1 MLSQSRLILR
11 LTLAFTIILSY
22 ASLAFPSY
30 ADANRV
36 DVITVN
42 GDINP
47 SLARYIQRGIAVAND
62 AGASAIIIQL
72 DTPGGLDSAMRDI
85 IKSMLASDV
94 PVVVWVG
101 PSGSRAASA
110 GTFITLA
117 AHVASMAPGTEIGAA
132 HPVAAQGGD
141 IEGTIGEK
149 VVNDAVAYIR
159 SLAELHGRNAD
170 WAEQAVTQSASLG
183 ANSAERENV
192 IDMIA
197 PDLPS
202 LIQAI
207 DGRIVHI
214 NGRNMTIHTE
224 SSTTHFTN
232 MTLIEDFLFT
242 LSNPNIAFLL
252 LSLSSLALF
261 FELANPGT
269 IFPGA
274 LGALGILIALFSL
287 GTLPVNWAGVL
298 LIGLAFVLFFLELYV
313 TSYGILAIGGIIA
326 LTFGSLILIGGDA
339 PPSMQIDKRLI
350 AGVVSGI
357 SLFLIIAMR
366 IIVND
371 KKRRSIFDNSAMIGQ
386 EAETLTDLTPKG
398 IVFLQGARWQATVSD
413 DHVKAGTTVVITHV
427 KGLHLRVVSQH
438 SNTDPEDQVPRRK
451 RRFPW
456 GALLHS

>member
-1 MLSQSRLILR
+1 MLSRSRLILR
-11 LTLAFTIILSY
+11 LTLTFIIICSY
-22 ASLAFPSY
+22 ASVALPSY
-30 ADANRV
+30 ADAHRV

-62 AGASAIIIQL
+62 AGASAVIIQL

-85 IKSMLASDV
+85 IKSILASDV

-117 AHVASMAPGTEIGAA
+117 AHIASMAPGTEIGAA
-132 HPVAAQGGD
+132 HPVTAQGGD
-141 IEGTIGEK
+141 IEGAIEEK

-170 WAEQAVTQSASLG
+170 WAEEAVTKSASLG
-183 ANSAERENV
+183 ANSAARENV
-192 IDMIA
+192 IDMIV
-197 PDLPS
+197 PDIPS

-207 DGRIVHI
+207 DGRIVNI
-214 NGRNMTIHTE
+214 NGRDITIHT
-224 SSTTHFTN
+224 SSATTHFTD

-274 LGALGILIALFSL
+274 IGALGILIALFSL

-326 LTFGSLILIGGDA
+326 LTFGALILIGGDA
-339 PPSMQIDKRLI
+339 PPSMHIDKRLI
-350 AGVVSGI
+350 AVVVSGI
-357 SLFLIIAMR
+357 SLFLIVAIR
-366 IIVND
+366 IIVKD
-371 KKRRSIFDNSAMIGQ
+371 KNRLSTFDNSAMIGQ

-398 IVFLQGARWQATVSD
+398 IVFVQGARWQATVSD
-413 DHVKAGTTVVITHV
+413 GHVQARTTVVITQV

-438 SNTDPEDQVPRRK
+438 SNTDPEVKVARHK

-456 GALLHS
+456 GALL